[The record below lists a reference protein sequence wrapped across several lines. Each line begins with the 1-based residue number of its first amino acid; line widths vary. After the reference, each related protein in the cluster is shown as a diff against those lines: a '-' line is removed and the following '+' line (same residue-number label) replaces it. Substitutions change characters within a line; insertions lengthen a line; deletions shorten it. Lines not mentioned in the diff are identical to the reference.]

1 MAVNGTS
8 ALLGAAGSA
17 TATVVGGWVGPL
29 LLCASA
35 LLLGRSFY
43 KIYVRGVRTRAT
55 VVIAWSALVF
65 SLTMGAW
72 RLTTGAS

>member
-1 MAVNGTS
+1 MAANGTS

-17 TATVVGGWVGPL
+17 TATVVGGWVGPA
-29 LLCASA
+29 LLCLSA

-55 VVIAWSALVF
+55 VVIAWSALLF
-65 SLTMGAW
+65 SLTMFAW
-72 RLTTGAS
+72 RMSS